1 MGKQPKTNTEIED
14 HCHSIF
20 ENRKKTDDLT
30 FFYLLYILTS
40 FLSLSFSICCY
51 SEINR
56 ALSYR
61 PKWLSKPRPYRN
73 GIYDGRSTCGR
84 GSHDASPAAGW
95 IQLRLPTSSRGLL
108 AILRTSVVQVRIQ
121 PFLNYF
127 DVLLGRSKMIVIWL
141 AILTKSFLDFRY
153 FYRTKFRQMYSF
165 LEKKMIFECPRCT
178 SYFKSANKSFIWN
191 TIELVSLRKQ
201 VAFKFDSSSISWK
214 YHSILLPNS
223 AKLIF

>member
-1 MGKQPKTNTEIED
+1 MTFNPKDVVYGWPHYNYASFFFSFVFVFFWISTTNL
-14 HCHSIF
+14 
-20 ENRKKTDDLT
+20 KKTKNTYTKPSLCLPACYRSEIVIQFLKIEKKNNLT

-61 PKWLSKPRPYRN
+61 PKWVSKPRPYRN

-121 PFLNYF
+121 PFLIN
-127 DVLLGRSKMIVIWL
+127 
-141 AILTKSFLDFRY
+141 IL
-153 FYRTKFRQMYSF
+153 
-165 LEKKMIFECPRCT
+165 
-178 SYFKSANKSFIWN
+178 
-191 TIELVSLRKQ
+191 
-201 VAFKFDSSSISWK
+201 
-214 YHSILLPNS
+214 
-223 AKLIF
+223 

>member
-1 MGKQPKTNTEIED
+1 MLTLISSKKRTKAHHVFVKTNSFVRFLEEFREWQFSFKIIWPL
-14 HCHSIF
+14 HICHSIF
-20 ENRKKTDDLT
+20 ENRKKRSN

-61 PKWLSKPRPYRN
+61 PKWVSKPRPYRN

-121 PFLNYF
+121 PFL
-127 DVLLGRSKMIVIWL
+127 I
-141 AILTKSFLDFRY
+141 
-153 FYRTKFRQMYSF
+153 
-165 LEKKMIFECPRCT
+165 
-178 SYFKSANKSFIWN
+178 N
-191 TIELVSLRKQ
+191 TL
-201 VAFKFDSSSISWK
+201 
-214 YHSILLPNS
+214 
-223 AKLIF
+223 

>member
-1 MGKQPKTNTEIED
+1 MLTLISSKKRTKAHHVFVKTNSFVRFLEEFRKWQFSFKIIWPL
-14 HCHSIF
+14 HICHSIF
-20 ENRKKTDDLT
+20 ENWKKRSN

-61 PKWLSKPRPYRN
+61 PKWVSKPRPYRN

-121 PFLNYF
+121 PFFNYF
-127 DVLLGRSKMIVIWL
+127 DRLLGRSKKNYLYLISEAV
-141 AILTKSFLDFRY
+141 ILTDFLKTF
-153 FYRTKFRQMYSF
+153 
-165 LEKKMIFECPRCT
+165 
-178 SYFKSANKSFIWN
+178 
-191 TIELVSLRKQ
+191 
-201 VAFKFDSSSISWK
+201 
-214 YHSILLPNS
+214 
-223 AKLIF
+223 